1 VIDVVIP
8 VYKGLEATRRCL
20 ESVLAN
26 AQAAAMEVIVI
37 DDATPERAI
46 ADYLDQLA
54 REGRITLARNDANLG
69 FVKSVNRGMSLHADR
84 DVVLLNSDTE
94 VANDWLDRL
103 HAVSRSAPNVA
114 TVTPFS
120 NNATICSYPFEGWD
134 GGVPG
139 GLGLARLD
147 RLFATTNAGKAV
159 DLPTAVG
166 FCMYIRRDCL
176 AKLGLF
182 DAERFGRGYGEENDF
197 SMRAG
202 NAGWRNVLAGDVFI
216 FHEGSVS
223 FSEER
228 VALSQAS
235 AKALFEVHPD
245 YPQVV
250 HEFLVRDPPLDLRAA
265 MDNARVAHDPG
276 EIAHVLA
283 ERANERAKIM
293 SGLWHID
300 RLAAE
305 RDKMIGQLNRGLV
318 HATAHLAD
326 RDRIIAERDAYLR
339 GSQDEMA
346 KLREGLSRAEALAF
360 ERQGEL
366 DRIHSSWWW
375 RCLSFVRRRIPFVP
389 PRGIS

>member
-1 VIDVVIP
+1 
-8 VYKGLEATRRCL
+8 
-20 ESVLAN
+20 
-26 AQAAAMEVIVI
+26 
-37 DDATPERAI
+37 
-46 ADYLDQLA
+46 
-54 REGRITLARNDANLG
+54 
-69 FVKSVNRGMSLHADR
+69 
-84 DVVLLNSDTE
+84 
-94 VANDWLDRL
+94 
-103 HAVSRSAPNVA
+103 VA

-147 RLFATTNAGKAV
+147 RLFATTNAGKTV

-176 AKLGLF
+176 AKIGLF

-197 SMRAG
+197 CMRAG
-202 NAGWRNVLAGDVFI
+202 KAGWRNLLAGDVFI

-250 HEFLVRDPPLDLRAA
+250 HEFLVRDPPLELRAA
-265 MDNARVAHDPG
+265 IDHARVALDLA
-276 EIAHVLA
+276 EIGHVLA

-293 SGLWHID
+293 SGLWHIE
-300 RLAAE
+300 RLATE
-305 RDKMIGQLNRGLV
+305 RDSTIGQLNRGLV
-318 HATAHLAD
+318 HATALIAE
-326 RDRIIAERDAYLR
+326 RDRIIAERDAFLR
-339 GSQDEMA
+339 DGMEEMA
-346 KLREGLSRAEALAF
+346 KLREGLGHAESLAF
-360 ERQGEL
+360 ERQHEL
-366 DRIHSSWWW
+366 ERIYSTWWW
-375 RCLSFVRRRIPFVP
+375 RCLNFVRRRIPFMAR
-389 PRGIS
+389 RGVS